1 MLHIVYQD
9 EHIIV
14 VHKPSGLLVHR
25 SAIDR
30 HETRFLIQLL
40 RDQIGQQVF
49 PVHRLDKPTSGLM
62 VLALN
67 KDSARALATDFENR
81 QVHKE
86 YTAIVRG
93 HTDSQI
99 IDYALKEQYD
109 KMTDSKALKDKEAQ
123 QANSELV
130 LLGHA
135 EVEKPVG
142 RYQSAR
148 YSAVTL
154 IPKTGRKHQ
163 LRRHMSHIRHP
174 IIGDTTH
181 GDGKQN
187 KFARE
192 NLGISRLVLVATKL
206 SIAHPMSAQPM
217 TFTTMIDEDLKS
229 AFSIFA
235 PSVIANEQNC
245 ITNLEIVQQQPTTTT
260 LEAAQ
265 LN

>member
-9 EHIIV
+9 ENIVV
-14 VHKPSGLLVHR
+14 VHKPTGLLVHR

-30 HETRFLIQLL
+30 HETAFLVQQL

-62 VLALN
+62 ILALN
-67 KDSARALATDFENR
+67 KDSARALSGSFEQR
-81 QVHKE
+81 KTYKE

-93 HTDSQI
+93 YATSQT

-109 KMTDSKALKDKEAQ
+109 KMTDSKAVKDKAAQEACSQ
-123 QANSELV
+123 LI
-130 LLGHA
+130 LLGQS
-135 EVEKPVG
+135 EVNKPAG
-142 RYQSAR
+142 RYNTAR

-154 IPKTGRKHQ
+154 VPQTGRKHQ

-192 NLGISRLVLVATKL
+192 NLGISRLALVATKL
-206 SIAHPMSAQPM
+206 VIAHPSTCELM
-217 TFTTMIDEDLKS
+217 TFTTSIDADLHH
-229 AFSIFA
+229 AFSIFE
-235 PSVIANEQNC
+235 PSVIA
-245 ITNLEIVQQQPTTTT
+245 
-260 LEAAQ
+260 
-265 LN
+265 